1 MTVAGGWYLNIEIS
15 LNILVRSGGHS
26 YTCTNIKQDS
36 VHIDMR
42 GMDSIEL
49 TQVILS
55 KMRKRKKPIVFG
67 LDVNFW

>member
-1 MTVAGGWYLNIEIS
+1 MY

-55 KMRKRKKPIVFG
+55 KMGKRKKPIALCLALMNTFG
-67 LDVNFW
+67 KLPGIYLNS

>member
-1 MTVAGGWYLNIEIS
+1 M
-15 LNILVRSGGHS
+15 RSGGHS

-55 KMRKRKKPIVFG
+55 KMRKGKRKKPIVFD
-67 LDVNFW
+67 LFSDLYIWEITWNKSKQLK